1 MRTIHKHILQITD
14 TQYVMLPEGSAIL
27 SVGEQR
33 NALCV
38 WYICDTDNPLNEQHW
53 FSVYGTGNPVPGRL
67 RDLGT
72 FLGTVLT
79 HDQQLVWHI
88 FHNGS
93 KLVA

>member
-1 MRTIHKHILQITD
+1 MRTIFKHILQITD
-14 TQYVMLPEGSAIL
+14 TQYVLLPEGSAIL

-38 WYICDTDNPLNEQHW
+38 WYICETENPLNEQHW
-53 FSVYGTGNPVPGRL
+53 FSVYGTGHPLPEN
-67 RDLGT
+67 DLGT

-79 HDQQLVWHI
+79 HGQNLVWHV

-93 KLVA
+93 KRVT